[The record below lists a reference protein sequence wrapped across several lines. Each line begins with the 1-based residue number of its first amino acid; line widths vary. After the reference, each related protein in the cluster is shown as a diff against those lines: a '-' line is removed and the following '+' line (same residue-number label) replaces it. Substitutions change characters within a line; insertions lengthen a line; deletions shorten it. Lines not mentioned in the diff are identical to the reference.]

1 MSIVTLEEL
10 AKTDG
15 PLLGI
20 DPGSKTFG
28 IAVSDDTRLIAS
40 PVETI
45 KRKKFT
51 ADANKIFDTYD
62 NKNCVAIVIGYP
74 VNMDG
79 TEGPRTQSVKDFA
92 TNLLGIRNVP
102 ILFWDERLST
112 AAVTRTLLEADM
124 SRAKRA
130 ESVDKLAAT
139 YLLQGLLDRLKQ

>member
-1 MSIVTLEEL
+1 MSILTLEDIV
-10 AKTDG
+10 KTEG

-28 IAVSDDTRLIAS
+28 LAVSDRTRLIAS

-51 ADANKIFDTYD
+51 KDAQQILSLYD
-62 NKNCVAIVIGYP
+62 ERECAAMVIGYP

-79 TEGPRTQSVKDFA
+79 SEGPRTQSVKDFA
-92 TNLLGIRNVP
+92 TNLMGVRDVP
-102 ILFWDERLST
+102 VLFWDERLST
-112 AAVTRTLLEADM
+112 AAVTRTMLSADM

-130 ESVDKLAAT
+130 DNVDKLAAA
-139 YLLQGLLDRLKQ
+139 YLLQGLLDRLRA